1 MSTRRFI
8 LRGLSLG
15 SLLFAATLSAAPA
28 FAATK
33 AGPPD
38 ARASLQRDRVACMRL
53 REDDARQNC
62 LSEAST
68 RFASTQPSAADEDA
82 AQLLRNALRRCEP
95 LHDADKQDCVAR
107 IQGQG
112 TTSGSVAGGGIY
124 RELVTREVGVAAV
137 PVPEDLPAPAAEVK

>member
-1 MSTRRFI
+1 MNTPRFS
-8 LRGLSLG
+8 LRGLSLC
-15 SLLFAATLSAAPA
+15 SLLFAAALSSAPI

-38 ARASLQRDRVACMRL
+38 ARAILQRDRAACMRL

-68 RFASTQPSAADEDA
+68 RFAGSQPSASDEDA
-82 AQLLRNALRRCEP
+82 ARLSRNALRRCEA
-95 LHDADKQDCVAR
+95 LHDADRQDCVAR
-107 IQGQG
+107 MQGQG

-124 RELVTREVGVAAV
+124 RELVTRELGVAATA
-137 PVPEDLPAPAAEVK
+137 PADLPAPAEEVK